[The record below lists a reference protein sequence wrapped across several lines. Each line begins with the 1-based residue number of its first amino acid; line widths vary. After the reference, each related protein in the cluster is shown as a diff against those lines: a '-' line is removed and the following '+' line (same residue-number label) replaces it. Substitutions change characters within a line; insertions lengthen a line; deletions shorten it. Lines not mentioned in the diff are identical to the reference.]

1 MKDLNETLQR
11 KCGVSLIYIQAD
23 LIFFSRSTRS
33 TPGLQFVYI
42 FCKFYIEELLSLVLR
57 VNLISPLY

>member
-42 FCKFYIEELLSLVLR
+42 FVSFTLKNFC
-57 VNLISPLY
+57 P

>member
-23 LIFFSRSTRS
+23 LIFFLDQLDL
-33 TPGLQFVYI
+33 PQGYNLFI
-42 FCKFYIEELLSLVLR
+42 FL
-57 VNLISPLY
+57 